1 LIKLKEDMESE
12 NADLEVREQKDM
24 NDLNKTTK

>member
-12 NADLEVREQKDM
+12 NADLEVREDM